1 VDDAPLYGTILAL
14 PVVFAMLVWLVAR
27 SASAP
32 ASSRGERRR
41 GKESLPWGRLV
52 VVNVLVFLLASSV
65 VVAGTET
72 YFRFVYDTTDSFGL
86 TRTTKDWW
94 NRHSKANSL
103 AVRDN
108 VEYALKRTPGKPR
121 ISFLGDSFTMAH
133 GVPNVEDRFV
143 NIIRRERPD
152 WEVHS
157 MAKSGLDTDAEMRLL
172 NDWLRRGYEI
182 DHLVLVYCLNDI
194 SDIVPEWNAIIDRIK
209 GEKPGYLVEHSYLA
223 NVLYYRLRGMRDPDV
238 SNYYH
243 FVTNA
248 YDGRI
253 WQNHQARLAR
263 LKAIVEQHGGTLSVV
278 TFPFLHALGPGYE
291 YQHIHDKLAGFW
303 ASQGVPHLDLLHTF
317 DGHTPRELTVNH
329 FDAHP
334 NELAHRLAAT
344 AIEKFLDE
352 QVPRAGSTP

>member
-14 PVVFAMLVWLVAR
+14 PVLLAILLWVVAR
-27 SASAP
+27 GGSAP
-32 ASSRGERRR
+32 TSRSERRR
-41 GKESLPWGRLV
+41 GKESAPWGRLV
-52 VVNVLVFLLASSV
+52 AVNVLVFLLASSV
-65 VVAGTET
+65 VVAGAET
-72 YFRFVYDTTDSFGL
+72 YFRFLYDTTDSFGL

-94 NRHSKANSL
+94 TRHSHANSL
-103 AVRDN
+103 GVRDDM
-108 VEYALKRTPGKPR
+108 EYALKRTPGRPR
-121 ISFLGDSFTMAH
+121 VSFLGDSFTMAH
-133 GVPNVEDRFV
+133 GVANVEDRFV

-152 WEVHS
+152 WDVHS
-157 MAKSGLDTDAEMRLL
+157 MAKSGLDTGAEINLL

-194 SDIVPEWNAIIDRIK
+194 SDILPEWNAIIDRIK

-223 NVLYYRLRGMRDPDV
+223 NILYYRLRGMRDPDV

-248 YDGRI
+248 YDGRV
-253 WQNHQARLAR
+253 WQSHQQRLAR

-278 TFPFLHALGPGYE
+278 TFPFLHAIGPGYE
-291 YQHIHDKLAGFW
+291 YQHIHDKLRAFW
-303 ASQGVPHLDLLHTF
+303 ASQGVPHLDLL
-317 DGHTPRELTVNH
+317 DAYAGRSPREITVNH

-344 AIEKFLDE
+344 AIEQFLDA
-352 QVPRAGSTP
+352 QMPHAGSTP